1 MLRKPSVPKALQ
13 CLGRHR
19 RAAAIAAF
27 LALAVA
33 APGDAFATVNW
44 GPGGT
49 EVKTGSVPLGG
60 TMDASG
66 NIYSTNYGASNVTRV
81 TPSGIS
87 SGTAPL
93 YNWGPVYPVGG
104 SGPCDAAVDSSGNV
118 YVVNSTGDADGV
130 PGNEGSVT
138 RFQPD
143 GTSTINWGPSG
154 APVLIPSGSCGI
166 TVGSAGNVYTT
177 DPATDSVTWI
187 TPGGVVTTG
196 WASTGDEPGAVTA
209 DSAGNLYTA
218 NSVGTVYTDNGVG
231 GTVTKISPSGVS
243 SGNTGN
249 GYRWAGIGS
258 GPTDI
263 AVDSS
268 GNVFTANQN
277 SNTVTR
283 ITPSGVSSG
292 NTGDGYRWFAGGGS
306 NPLSVTTDSGGN
318 VYVGYHGTD
327 DAWKVTPDGSPTRLG
342 STGDNPFW
350 IGLDS
355 SCNVYTVN
363 GASNVSKLANAG
375 TCVAPPGAGPSDPVP
390 SNPAP
395 SNPSTPGSPVKP
407 PANSP
412 AEPVRPAKPA
422 GSWPSAVRNGRVAVL
437 ITPAAGVTCLIGA
450 QSGKKIRRGTCR
462 SLKVTEGRKKV
473 TRISCAI
480 RLPRGTWTVSITPV
494 RDRLAG
500 LPITRTY
507 KVRR

>member
-1 MLRKPSVPKALQ
+1 MLGKPAVPQALQ
-13 CLGRHR
+13 CLSRHR

-49 EVKTGSVPLGG
+49 EVKTGSVPFGG
-60 TMDASG
+60 TIDASG
-66 NIYSTNYGASNVTRV
+66 NIYSANYGASNVTRV

-87 SGTAPL
+87 SGTAPD
-93 YNWGPVYPVGG
+93 YNWGPAYPVVG
-104 SGPCDAAVDSSGNV
+104 SGPCGADVDSSGNV
-118 YVVNSTGDADGV
+118 YVVNSTGNADGV
-130 PGNEGSVT
+130 GGNEGSVT
-138 RFQPD
+138 KIQPS

-154 APVLIPSGSCGI
+154 AAVLIPEGSCGI

-177 DPATDSVTWI
+177 DPATDSVTRI

-196 WASTGDEPGAVTA
+196 WASTGHEPGAITA
-209 DSAGNLYTA
+209 DSAGNLYTT
-218 NSVGTVYTDNGVG
+218 NSVGTTYTDNGVG

-249 GYRWAGIGS
+249 GYRWASIGS

-283 ITPSGVSSG
+283 ITPAGVPSGSQSL
-292 NTGDGYRWFAGGGS
+292 GYRWFAGGGS
-306 NPLSVTTDSGGN
+306 NPLSVATDSVGN

-363 GASNVSKLANAG
+363 GAGNVSKLANAG
-375 TCVAPPGAGPSDPVP
+375 TCVAPPGAGPSDPAP
-390 SNPAP
+390 SDPALSNP
-395 SNPSTPGSPVKP
+395 
-407 PANSP
+407 P

-437 ITPAAGVTCLIGA
+437 ITPAAGVTYLIGA

-462 SLKVTEGRKKV
+462 SVKVTEGRKKV

-480 RLPRGTWTVSITPV
+480 ALPRGTWTVSITPV